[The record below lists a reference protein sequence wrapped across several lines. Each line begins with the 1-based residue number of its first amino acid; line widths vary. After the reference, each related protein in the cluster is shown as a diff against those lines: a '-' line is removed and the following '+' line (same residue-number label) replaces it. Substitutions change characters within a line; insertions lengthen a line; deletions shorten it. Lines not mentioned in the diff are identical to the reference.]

1 MNWYTSYTTNQQ
13 FSHQV
18 PYISNQSQQIPP
30 YQQPAFK
37 EISRTAESSTRPDF
51 YNAGEY
57 RQGRAY
63 YYNNLSGHGVFERAL
78 SLPGVNSTSI
88 VVASITEVAIIDGQ
102 VKPKQ
107 GSASMQIYN
116 VVPRDDGTVSIRGN
130 IDWPNDLNYRISVI
144 IF

>member
-1 MNWYTSYTTNQQ
+1 MNWYTPYPTNQH
-13 FSHQV
+13 FSNQAPH
-18 PYISNQSQQIPP
+18 ISNQSQQISP
-30 YQQPAFK
+30 YQQPSF
-37 EISRTAESSTRPDF
+37 ETISRAAESIIQPDF
-51 YNAGEY
+51 YNTGEN

-63 YYNNLSGHGVFERAL
+63 YYNNLSGHGLFERTL
-78 SLPGVNSTSI
+78 NLPGVNSTSI

-102 VKPKQ
+102 VKPKM

-116 VVPRDDGTVSIRGN
+116 VVPYDDGTIGIRGN